1 MSNRTSLFAAAAAA
15 FSVFAAGAAANAT
28 TFVFKGDGLNVTPE
42 GVLNTDFVQD
52 CGTVGVDFCSLP
64 DHSAGLEY
72 SRDGI
77 DLTVRAYENMD
88 PTRLIQDI
96 APGDSGLG
104 AFSEDNSN
112 DDQTQFD
119 AGESIEFDFGMNS
132 LTIVDVEFN
141 AGGDTN
147 CTNTSD
153 GSGEGSCGR
162 FLLEIFDV
170 SDMMILSTIID
181 ITNIDVLPSLGTG
194 ARFLL
199 TALDEGSGF
208 VVAQFT
214 VSEVPIPGAIPLLL
228 SGLAGIGFAA
238 RRKKAA

>member
-1 MSNRTSLFAAAAAA
+1 MKKFLLVAAMSMAAT
-15 FSVFAAGAAANAT
+15 AANAT

-42 GVLNTDFVQD
+42 GVLNTDYVQD

-64 DHSAGLEY
+64 DHTAGLSY
-72 SRDGI
+72 LRGGI
-77 DLTVRAYENMD
+77 DVTVRAFAD
-88 PTRLIQDI
+88 GVATRLIQDVS
-96 APGDSGLG
+96 PTDSGLG
-104 AFSEDNSN
+104 AFSENNSN

-119 AGESIEFDFGMNS
+119 AGESIEFDFGMNEV
-132 LTIVDVEFN
+132 TVVDVEFN

-162 FLLEIFDV
+162 FRLDIFNA
-170 SDMMILSTIID
+170 SDMLTLSTIID
-181 ITNIDVLPSLGTG
+181 ITNIDLLPALGTG

-214 VSEVPIPGAIPLLL
+214 VSEVPLPGALSLLL
-228 SGLAGIGFAA
+228 SGVAGLGFAS
-238 RRKKAA
+238 RQKKRA

>member
-1 MSNRTSLFAAAAAA
+1 MRKILLVAAMSMAAT
-15 FSVFAAGAAANAT
+15 AANAT

-52 CGTVGVDFCSLP
+52 CGTVGVDFCSVP

-72 SRDGI
+72 SRNGI
-77 DLTVRAYENMD
+77 DVTVRAFADNE
-88 PTRLIQDI
+88 PTRLIQDVS
-96 APGDSGLG
+96 PTDSGLG
-104 AFSEDNSN
+104 AFSESNSS

-119 AGESIEFDFGMNS
+119 AGESIEFDFGMQS
-132 LTIVDVEFN
+132 LTVVDVEFN

-147 CTNTSD
+147 CTNNA
-153 GSGEGSCGR
+153 GGGGEGSCGR

-181 ITNIDVLPSLGTG
+181 ITNVDVLPVLGTG

-228 SGLAGIGFAA
+228 SGIAGLGFAS
-238 RRKKAA
+238 RKKKTA

>member
-1 MSNRTSLFAAAAAA
+1 MRKFLLVAAMSMAAT
-15 FSVFAAGAAANAT
+15 AANAT

-52 CGTVGVDFCSLP
+52 CGTVGVDFCSVP
-64 DHSAGLEY
+64 DHSAGLDY
-72 SRDGI
+72 SRNGI
-77 DLTVRAYENMD
+77 DVTVRAFADNE
-88 PTRLIQDI
+88 PTRLIQDVS
-96 APGDSGLG
+96 PTDSGLG
-104 AFSEDNSN
+104 AFSESNSS

-119 AGESIEFDFGMNS
+119 AGESIEFDFGMQS
-132 LTIVDVEFN
+132 LTLVDVEFN

-170 SDMMILSTIID
+170 SDMMILSSIID
-181 ITNIDVLPSLGTG
+181 ITNVDVLPVLGTG

-228 SGLAGIGFAA
+228 SGIAGLGFAS
-238 RRKKAA
+238 RKKKTA